1 MKNKKHDIKNQDFY
15 AEALRSID
23 TPAPKK
29 AQKKGTLG
37 LVAAIVAAAV
47 LIAALLLWQPWEGK
61 SSQPTAPSTALTE
74 PLNHFDYG
82 IIFRYLPDVY
92 GEDDLYA
99 MDILE
104 LTEQDVKHVKRL
116 LDEEK
121 WFDTAL
127 LTKEIYPIGSFELV
141 QSGQSHVYEFTANGL
156 VIHNGKYARME
167 KTWTRLTMY
176 MIQADGDGID
186 AVYGRET
193 KAAQIQMLYFDMEHL
208 VTLVEGDRT
217 KWSRHYVQA
226 GEYILLLGNEN
237 IGFLTLRRDGE
248 TLTYIEP
255 YSDPRFT
262 ALRHGDSFQSLHVEA
277 SKLYGYVQIGHPVW
291 DTFFPYGSYHFNK
304 AYFEQLRK
312 VLESFTWK
320 ESDGSDHQGESL
332 AVSVHRT
339 GYEYLGFW
347 FVFMSDDT
355 IVLNQY
361 ASDTK
366 MEAVPTAEQ
375 RRQLLSLIA
384 SQLPPMEWNDYV
396 TKEGVEPS
404 QRIIFDLGEERGFQ
418 HWILNEPSQYG
429 VYLKTEKYV
438 FLFYDNGR
446 FLLLRPQK
454 DGSGGYVL
462 PVESIIEFLP
472 DRVL

>member
-1 MKNKKHDIKNQDFY
+1 MENKKHDIKNQDFY

-47 LIAALLLWQPWEGK
+47 LIAALLLWQPWEGESPQP
-61 SSQPTAPSTALTE
+61 SSPSTAPTE
-74 PLNHFDYG
+74 PLIHFDYG

-99 MDILE
+99 MDTLE
-104 LTEQDVKHVKRL
+104 LSEQDVKHIMRL

-121 WFDTAL
+121 WFDTSM
-127 LTKEIYPIGSFELV
+127 LTGEVYPIGSFELV

-156 VIHNGKYARME
+156 VIHNGKYACME
-167 KTWTRLTMY
+167 KTWSRLTMY

-186 AVYGRET
+186 AVYSRET
-193 KAAQIQMLYFDMEHL
+193 KAAQTQMLYFDTEHL
-208 VTLVEGDRT
+208 VSLVQYARPS
-217 KWSRHYVQA
+217 WSRHYVQA
-226 GEYILLLGNEN
+226 GEYILLLGIEKL
-237 IGFLTLRRDGE
+237 GFLTMRRDGE

-255 YSDPRFT
+255 YSDPQFT
-262 ALRHGDSFQSLHVEA
+262 ALRHGDSFQYVRGDA
-277 SKLYGYVQIGHPVW
+277 GQLYGHAQIGNRV
-291 DTFFPYGSYHFNK
+291 DDMYFPYGKYTFDKAHFM
-304 AYFEQLRK
+304 ELRRL
-312 VLESFTWK
+312 LESFTWK

-332 AVSVHRT
+332 AVSVQRT

-347 FVFMSDDT
+347 LAFMSDDT

-384 SQLPPMEWNDYV
+384 AQLPPMEWYDYV

-429 VYLKTEKYV
+429 VYLKTETYV